1 MSGTSLTWKVWR
13 SRQKRKDKAVTDHFE
28 KIYNYNAAA
37 SQQQEKDIVPLNPDK
52 DSDTSGGPPAPVSRP
67 SLLRQAVPYFFAALI
82 LAYMFYKVDFS
93 RVWKELTSEEVLHYR
108 IVAAYLVYCVFY
120 YFTDILSFH
129 RAYNR
134 FNTTIDLLETARLRL
149 ASYAVQAVNGAIT
162 ELMAV
167 LYMLRVKNVPVL
179 GSTSSAGFVY
189 FNEIYT
195 MVSLLTYCAFFLPE
209 ENRILVELP
218 VFGTS
223 FWALF
228 QGIIVFAWAA
238 LPLWLLFFN
247 TRIGPLFGK
256 VYNAGVLV
264 AFRKAQLRDYAEVFG
279 YRSVNNLVSV
289 LMNIV
294 ILRAMGIDAPVALL
308 FAAVPV
314 MVNVAYWPI
323 SVGGFGGPQLVADF
337 LLRGH
342 ATEAMVLAYSL
353 VWSALFFLTRTGA
366 GLPFI
371 RSVYRTAFPAAK
383 TPPQFQSSSPGP

>member
-1 MSGTSLTWKVWR
+1 MSSNPN
-13 SRQKRKDKAVTDHFE
+13 KDA
-28 KIYNYNAAA
+28 
-37 SQQQEKDIVPLNPDK
+37 PLVE
-52 DSDTSGGPPAPVSRP
+52 DTPAPVSKP
-67 SLLRQAVPYFFAALI
+67 SLLRQAVPYLFAALI
-82 LAYMFYKVDFS
+82 LAYMFYKVDWS
-93 RVWKELTSEEVLHYR
+93 NVWQELTSEEVLRYR
-108 IVAAYLVYCVFY
+108 VVAAYLVYCVFY
-120 YFTDILSFH
+120 YFTDVLSFH

-134 FNTTIDLLETARLRL
+134 FNTTIDVLETARLRM

-162 ELMAV
+162 EIMAV
-167 LYMLRVKNVPVL
+167 LYMLRVKKVPVL

-195 MVSLLTYCAFFLPE
+195 MVALLTYCAFFLPE
-209 ENRILVELP
+209 ENRILIELP
-218 VFGTS
+218 VMGVS

-228 QGIIVFAWAA
+228 QGLIVFAWAV

-247 TRIGPLFGK
+247 TPVGQRFGK

-264 AFRKAQLRDYAEVFG
+264 AFRKAKLRDYAEVFG
-279 YRSVNNLVSV
+279 YRFGNNLMSV
-289 LMNIV
+289 FMNIV

-323 SVGGFGGPQLVADF
+323 SVGGFGGPQLAADF

-342 ATEAMVLAYSL
+342 ATEAMILAYSL
-353 VWSALFFLTRTGA
+353 VWSALFFLTRTAA

-371 RSVYRTAFPAAK
+371 RSVYRTAFPSSK
-383 TPPQFQSSSPGP
+383 TLRHYKSPGPGP